1 MGKFSRAKYGILPQ
15 IGIFIIEQK
24 NENDNFI
31 INISEMRGNI
41 LGINQRSEKIET
53 ILQFQSFCN
62 EQLAKRSTLNNG
74 KYF

>member
-53 ILQFQSFCN
+53 ITKKMQKM
-62 EQLAKRSTLNNG
+62 EGKREEG
-74 KYF
+74 VEEEMR